1 MSSAD
6 LSSATPSKKSEGSDE
21 DAADDAFDEAVDE
34 PFEMAMDELLDE
46 VECDV
51 SPFDDDAGRGFLKE
65 GTAGGSGF
73 LFLSMPAGFRS
84 DSGVI
89 FILSNF
95 GAFGAEAPSK
105 KSAGSDDDADDETD
119 VLDDDDDEEV
129 D

>member
-1 MSSAD
+1 M
-6 LSSATPSKKSEGSDE
+6 LNCR
-21 DAADDAFDEAVDE
+21 
-34 PFEMAMDELLDE
+34 LIY
-46 VECDV
+46 
-51 SPFDDDAGRGFLKE
+51 GRRSLFPP
-65 GTAGGSGF
+65 GGSGF